1 MVNNFQDIMYV
12 LSSLRFCCILL
23 LCHATCRNQ

>member
-1 MVNNFQDIMYV
+1 MYV

-23 LCHATCRNQ
+23 LCHTTCRNQ